1 MPLLKSNL
9 LIAVIGQSGCGK
21 STLLKAVLNEL
32 TNQNE
37 AVAYLPQQ
45 PHLFKANIRD
55 NVSLF
60 KAFDDE
66 SIKNIL
72 QVLNLDF
79 ELDEV
84 PNGLSRG
91 QLQRIGLARV
101 LLQNRSIVLLDE
113 PTASLDLVTRQI
125 ITNIIIKL
133 RQQHTLLIATHDS
146 KIITLADDIINLDD
160 VTIDY
165 HCTIN

>member
-1 MPLLKSNL
+1 M
-9 LIAVIGQSGCGK
+9 IGQSGCGK

-60 KAFDDE
+60 KIFDNDL
-66 SIKNIL
+66 IKNIL
-72 QVLNLDF
+72 QVVNLEF
-79 ELDEV
+79 GLDEV

-91 QLQRIGLARV
+91 QLQRLGLARV
-101 LLQNRSIVLLDE
+101 LIQNRSIVLLDE

-125 ITNIIIKL
+125 ITDVIVTL
-133 RQQHTLLIATHDS
+133 RQQHSLLIATHDS
-146 KIITLADDIINLDD
+146 RIITLADDLINLDD
-160 VTIDY
+160 VAIDY
-165 HCTIN
+165 HCAIN